1 MDFDKIHKVFADY
14 VNNFDMSDKNISLK
28 YYHTL
33 EVSDICYKIASLLGL
48 SDEDKDLA
56 KLIGYLHDIGRFEQ
70 IAKTNSFK
78 DSIMDHA
85 DNGVRMLFD
94 EGLIRNFID
103 DDKYDEIIK
112 KAVKNHNK
120 LEIIDEVNDR
130 ERLFCNII
138 RDADK
143 IDIFRVRRIYY
154 ENKITEEINEKVIE
168 CFEKKQLVEIKD
180 VKNKADAILCNLA
193 FVFDL
198 NYNESIKVLNEKEYY
213 PELVDSIEVSDNNL
227 EIFNKIKK
235 IVYTILNI

>member
-1 MDFDKIHKVFADY
+1 MDFDKIHKAFTDY
-14 VNNFDMSDKNISLK
+14 VNHFDMDNKNISLK
-28 YYHTL
+28 YHHTI
-33 EVSDICYKIASLLGL
+33 EVSNVCYEIANLLGL
-48 SDEDKDLA
+48 TDEEKDLA

-70 IAKTNSFK
+70 VTTTNSFK

-85 DNGVRMLFD
+85 DNGVRLLFD
-94 EGLIRNFID
+94 EGLIRSFIE

-120 LEIIDEVNDR
+120 LAIIDEVNDK

-143 IDIFRVRRIYY
+143 VDIFRVRRIYY
-154 ENKITEEINEKVIE
+154 ENKVIEEVNEKVIE
-168 CFEKKQLVEIKD
+168 CFEKRQLVEIKD

-198 NYNESIKVLNEKEYY
+198 NYNESKIILNKKGYY

-235 IVYTILNI
+235 IVYEELEV